1 MYIAFSKKGTLSLG
15 ELARNEPRGKF
26 QPTHHCVVVHQT
38 EQFRNVAAIPEKEA
52 RGIEISQGDKNNPEK
67 VAVTLA
73 RSVVTLV
80 PPPPPR
86 RRTRSHH
93 SLSLTRR
100 AAHAGRPLRSLRA
113 QGVAPRRQHE
123 KTSILLFF
131 PVVVAPP
138 NSDDVHDD
146 ACKCTVKQVKK
157 RKRRRCC
164 PPPAL
169 RYSVGPFTGRRLAH
183 SRGQSRA
190 APPHPD
196 YPRARAARGPS
207 NREDGSR
214 LAACHRSPRDSRS
227 DR

>member
-1 MYIAFSKKGTLSLG
+1 MSQQL
-15 ELARNEPRGKF
+15 PRR
-26 QPTHHCVVVHQT
+26 T
-38 EQFRNVAAIPEKEA
+38 
-52 RGIEISQGDKNNPEK
+52 RGVEISQGDKNNPEE

-73 RSVVTLV
+73 RSAVTLA

-100 AAHAGRPLRSLRA
+100 AARAGRPLRSLRA

-131 PVVVAPP
+131 PVVAAPP
-138 NSDDVHDD
+138 NNDDVHDD
-146 ACKCTVKQVKK
+146 VCKCVAGEETKTTTTTTSMSSTAG
-157 RKRRRCC
+157 
-164 PPPAL
+164 PL

-207 NREDGSR
+207 DREDGSR
-214 LAACHRSPRDSRS
+214 LAACHRSLRDSRS